1 MIKID
6 IPGRNIITIRSL
18 VLDYNGT
25 VAADGFLIDGVEERL
40 ARLKDK
46 VDIYVLTADTYGR
59 LLALA
64 DIITLS
70 ITDALDLLIYTD
82 RIRATLRS

>member
-1 MIKID
+1 MFEEAEL
-6 IPGRNIITIRSL
+6 S
-18 VLDYNGT
+18 
-25 VAADGFLIDGVEERL
+25 VAVIEKEGA
-40 ARLKDK
+40 
-46 VDIYVLTADTYGR
+46 YGR
-59 LLALA
+59 LLALG